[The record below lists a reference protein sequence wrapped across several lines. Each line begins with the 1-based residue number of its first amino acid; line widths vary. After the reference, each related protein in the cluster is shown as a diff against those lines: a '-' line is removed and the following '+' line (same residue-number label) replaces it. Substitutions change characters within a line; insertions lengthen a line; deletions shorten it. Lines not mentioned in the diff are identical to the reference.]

1 MKVSVSI
8 YTNISSVIIL
18 LMKLQTKNN
27 VEKTIV
33 NIYTNISLV
42 KHPSKK
48 RLLVN
53 YNMSISLSLI
63 NLSITLQ
70 IFGSQF

>member
-1 MKVSVSI
+1 MKVSVSF

-18 LMKLQTKNN
+18 LMKLQTKNI

-33 NIYTNISLV
+33 SIYTNISPV

-48 RLLVN
+48 RLLIN
-53 YNMSISLSLI
+53 SNMSISLSLI

>member
-1 MKVSVSI
+1 MKVSVSF

-18 LMKLQTKNN
+18 LMKLQTKNI

-33 NIYTNISLV
+33 IIYTNISPV

-53 YNMSISLSLI
+53 SNMSISLSLI